1 VIWAFSATSAAIWA
15 FESAFAIFFVL
26 VVLLLLFISPKM
38 SPDLLRVKIQQA
50 LQASEKIEKNEVF
63 LLLIVH
69 QT

>member
-1 VIWAFSATSAAIWA
+1 
-15 FESAFAIFFVL
+15 
-26 VVLLLLFISPKM
+26 M